1 MAAGHLAA
9 RLSRHASGEMKF
21 DFVGQFRAQI
31 NHLLPLSDSSTGP
44 RPVPPSPWSSGPCRT
59 GIGGGQERDERD
71 EAKGTTERVVSRNLV
86 KSRTLAVLASL
97 NVQEHLSECRVH
109 PCKFKGR
116 VARVRTPSRIKEG
129 GREGGAPNAVYERT
143 SENCRQLTK
152 RQ

>member
-31 NHLLPLSDSSTGP
+31 NHLFPLSNSPTGP
-44 RPVPPSPWSSGPCRT
+44 CPVPSSLPPSRRSSGPCRT
-59 GIGGGQERDERD
+59 GTGGGQERDERD
-71 EAKGTTERVVSRNLV
+71 ETKGTTERVVSRNLV

-116 VARVRTPSRIKEG
+116 GSGPLRVSRKGVEMKVAR
-129 GREGGAPNAVYERT
+129 PNAVYERNFWKTVT
-143 SENCRQLTK
+143 S
-152 RQ
+152 